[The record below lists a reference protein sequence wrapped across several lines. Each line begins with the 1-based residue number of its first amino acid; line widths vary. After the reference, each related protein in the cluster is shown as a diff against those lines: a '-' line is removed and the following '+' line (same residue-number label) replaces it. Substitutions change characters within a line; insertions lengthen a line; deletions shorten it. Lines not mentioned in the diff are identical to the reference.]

1 MPSGLPDVREPSPS
15 REGFFVSG
23 VMGGSGAGFGAEV
36 LPPHREPTGRCEG
49 SGRDPAPARTDMKL
63 QTRLALA
70 GQTTDGAYRSVV
82 PPIYQSAIFKFEN
95 PDTKP
100 EYDYSRSG
108 NPGRSALEEVLA
120 DLEGGAGAVA
130 TSSGMSAVTTVLGL
144 YDADSHIICSH
155 DCYGGT
161 ERLLSLWDRQGRLSV
176 SFVDLTDTQALADEI
191 RENTR
196 AIWAETP
203 SNPLLRIIDLDVVSA
218 VARLAGIELIVDNTF
233 LSPLF
238 QRPFN
243 HGADLIIHST
253 TKYLNGHSD
262 IVGGAVIARTEER
275 AADIR
280 FTSNALGLTAAPFDS
295 WLLLRGLKTLPLRL
309 RQHEENAQAV
319 ARFLKAHPRVKNV
332 YYPGLEDH
340 PGHDIACRQQSGFGG
355 MVSFEL
361 DGTPADVR
369 KVLGGTRIFALAE
382 SLGGVES
389 LIEQPATMS
398 HASMRPEQRAAAGI
412 TDQIIRLSVGIEDTG
427 DLLADLAR
435 ALAVVEVDANASSGD
450 GAATREPEAVPQERC

>member
-1 MPSGLPDVREPSPS
+1 
-15 REGFFVSG
+15 
-23 VMGGSGAGFGAEV
+23 
-36 LPPHREPTGRCEG
+36 
-49 SGRDPAPARTDMKL
+49 MKL

-70 GQTTDGAYRSVV
+70 GQETDGAYRSVV

-100 EYDYSRSG
+100 AYDYSRSG
-108 NPGRSALEEVLA
+108 NPGRNALEEVLA

-144 YDADSHIICSH
+144 YDADAHILCSH

-161 ERLLSLWDRQGRLSV
+161 ERLLTVWARQGRLKV
-176 SFVDLTDTQALADEI
+176 SFVDLTDVRAVEAAI
-191 RENTR
+191 RPDTK

-203 SNPLLRIIDLDVVSA
+203 SNPLLRIIDLAAVSA
-218 VARLAGIELIVDNTF
+218 VAKGHDLELIVDNTF

-238 QRPFN
+238 QRPFE
-243 HGADLIIHST
+243 HGADLIVHST

-262 IVGGAVIARTEER
+262 IVGGAVVARTEER

-295 WLLLRGLKTLPLRL
+295 WLLVRGLKTLPLRL
-309 RQHEENAQAV
+309 RQHEENAFAV
-319 ARFLKAHPRVKNV
+319 ARFLAGHDAVDEV
-332 YYPGLEDH
+332 FYPGLETH
-340 PGHDIACRQQSGFGG
+340 VGHDIARKQQSGFGG
-355 MVSFEL
+355 IVSFRL
-361 DGTPADVR
+361 KGTGEDVR
-369 KVLGGTRIFALAE
+369 RVLGATRVFALAE

-398 HASMRPEQRAAAGI
+398 HASMRPEQREEAGI
-412 TDQIIRLSVGIEDTG
+412 TEQIIRLSVGIEDPS
-427 DLLADLAR
+427 DLLADLELALSRVGTAQPAR
-435 ALAVVEVDANASSGD
+435 VKTNGVKRSVG
-450 GAATREPEAVPQERC
+450 VPV